1 MQELAPAAGRDW
13 ALDFGCGVGRLS
25 LALSTHFARVT
36 GVDASPSMLA
46 RAREI
51 AGDRCE
57 FVLNRAVDL
66 APFGDASV
74 DLAYSSLVLQHLPRD
89 QALLYVREL
98 LRVTRSGGCVVIQVA
113 SRPDWSAKGMAFRFA
128 PTRLI
133 GWAQRR
139 LLHYPAPML
148 MTALPDPVV
157 RAAVGAAGGSVLA
170 VEPDPSYGG
179 HWHYTR
185 YYLDRRDI
193 GRPDGARRTDDHVGH
208 TRRIAARKTLQGDPP
223 HRTGASKLEVQV
235 VDALEQVNLRALRTH
250 CQETRGRGAD
260 VIADPGD
267 RATSR
272 HRLVQ
277 RNVDPVPSHRPGAG
291 GPAVGYRLCGLPDV
305 DRLRQPE
312 AVQHAEVR
320 RWVAEAES

>member
-1 MQELAPAAGRDW
+1 MELGGTDEDWETLGREDPLWAVYVAPGTRDGGWNLEDFLSTGRSEVDRVLSRVQELAPAAGREW

-51 AGDRCE
+51 AGHRCE
-57 FVLNRAVDL
+57 FVLNRAADL
-66 APFGDASV
+66 AQFGDASV

-113 SRPDWSAKGMAFRFA
+113 SRPDWSAKGMTFRFA

-170 VEPDPSYGG
+170 VEADPSNGG

-185 YYLDRRDI
+185 YYL
-193 GRPDGARRTDDHVGH
+193 G
-208 TRRIAARKTLQGDPP
+208 PP
-223 HRTGASKLEVQV
+223 
-235 VDALEQVNLRALRTH
+235 
-250 CQETRGRGAD
+250 
-260 VIADPGD
+260 
-267 RATSR
+267 
-272 HRLVQ
+272 
-277 RNVDPVPSHRPGAG
+277 RNQ
-291 GPAVGYRLCGLPDV
+291 PA
-305 DRLRQPE
+305 
-312 AVQHAEVR
+312 
-320 RWVAEAES
+320 